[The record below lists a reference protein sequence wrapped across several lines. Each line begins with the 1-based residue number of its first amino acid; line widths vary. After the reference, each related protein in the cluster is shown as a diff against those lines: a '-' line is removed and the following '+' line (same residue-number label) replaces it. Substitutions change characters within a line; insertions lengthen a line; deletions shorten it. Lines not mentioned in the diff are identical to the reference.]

1 MKITDTDTK
10 HTIVGRLKRIEGQVR
25 GIETMIENERDC
37 REIMQQFT
45 AIRSAVQSAT
55 LAFLQEYALNCM
67 SQMDDKDQAE
77 RIAMVNDLINLIG
90 KAP

>member
-25 GIETMIENERDC
+25 GIETMIETERDC

-45 AIRSAVQSAT
+45 AIRSAVQSAS
-55 LAFLQEYALNCM
+55 LAFLQEYAVHCM
-67 SQMDDKDQAE
+67 TQMDDRDQTE
-77 RIAMVNDLINLIG
+77 RIAMINDLINLIG